1 MTEKI
6 NAKDS
11 TPKFK
16 NSHKKNGTH
25 LMDSVFYFYLILNLI
40 KEFSNRNMRRT
51 NDL

>member
-16 NSHKKNGTH
+16 NSHKKTEPT
-25 LMDSVFYFYLILNLI
+25 LWIPFFISI
-40 KEFSNRNMRRT
+40 
-51 NDL
+51 